1 MGYAVLH
8 LDKAKGADSGMS
20 AHIERTIHPKNADPA
35 RTHLNRELI
44 QFPDGVT
51 NRTQAIQHRLDTAG
65 LKRKIA
71 NNQVRAIR
79 ILLTGT
85 HEDMMQIEKEGRLD
99 EWCQDNID
107 WLRKTYGSDNVV
119 SVVLHMDE
127 STPHLHATVVPIV
140 QTERQRKK
148 KEQEVKRTY
157 RKKAPAPRLCADD
170 VMSRANLKR
179 YQNTYAEVMQKYGLQ
194 RGIEGSEAQHIST
207 HEYYRSLMAQGK
219 DIQEDVEALLKQ
231 KEQAEQELSKIKSEK
246 KTEELKNTAAQTA
259 TTALKGINSLL
270 GSNKICRLEKENE
283 QLKGVVKQ
291 RDSQIVKLQA
301 DMKQQNE
308 SHASD
313 MRYTKLQMQSAIN
326 DKQRTID
333 KILRWFPIVGEYLRI
348 ESECLLHGFSEEQTD
363 KLVHGQ
369 PLNFR
374 GYLQADK
381 RSPRVWAESVTA
393 KIIRIAKDKLQLTVE
408 QSPIILWIQ
417 QQLERSK
424 KEKIVEEQKMSNNH
438 GFHL

>member
-20 AHIERTIHPKNADPA
+20 AHIERTIHPKNADPT

-85 HEDMMQIEKEGRLD
+85 HEDMMQIEKNGKLD
-99 EWCQDNID
+99 DWCQDNID
-107 WLRKTYGSDNVV
+107 WLRKTYGIDNVV

-148 KEQEVKRTY
+148 KEQEGTY
-157 RKKAPAPRLCADD
+157 RKEAPAPRLCADD

-179 YQNTYAEVMQKYGLQ
+179 YQNTYAEAMQKYGLQ

-270 GSNKICRLEKENE
+270 GNNKISRLEKENE

-291 RDSQIVKLQA
+291 RESQIKKLQA
-301 DMKQQNE
+301 DMQQQNE
-308 SHASD
+308 FHASD
-313 MRYTKLQMQSAIN
+313 MRYTKLQMQSVIN

-333 KILRWFPIVGEYLRI
+333 KILRWFPIVGEYLRV

-369 PLNFR
+369 ALNFR

-393 KIIRIAKDKLQLTVE
+393 QIVKIAKDKLQLTVE
-408 QSPIILWIQ
+408 QSPIVQWIQ
-417 QQLERSK
+417 QQIKNNKQE
-424 KEKIVEEQKMSNNH
+424 EKMREGKNIGQ
-438 GFHL
+438 GFHI

>member
-20 AHIERTIHPKNADPA
+20 AHIERTIHPKNADPS

-79 ILLTGT
+79 ILLTST

-107 WLRKTYGSDNVV
+107 WLRKTYGIDNVV

-140 QTERQRKK
+140 QIERQRKK

-231 KEQAEQELSKIKSEK
+231 KEQAEKELSKIKSEK
-246 KTEELKNTAAQTA
+246 KTEELKNTAAMTA

-270 GSNKICRLEKENE
+270 GSNKISRLEKENE

-291 RDSQIVKLQA
+291 RESQINKLQA
-301 DMKQQNE
+301 DMKQQNDF
-308 SHASD
+308 HASD
-313 MRYTKLQMQSAIN
+313 MRYTKLQMQSVIN

-333 KILRWFPIVGEYLRI
+333 KILSWFPIVGEYLRI
-348 ESECLLHGFSEEQTD
+348 EKECFEHGFNEEQTD

-369 PLNFR
+369 TLNFR
-374 GYLQADK
+374 GYLQENK
-381 RSPRVWAESVTA
+381 RSAKVWAESVSA
-393 KIIRIAKDKLQLTVE
+393 KVIRIAKDKLGSVV
-408 QSPIILWIQ
+408 
-417 QQLERSK
+417 K
-424 KEKIVEEQKMSNNH
+424 Y
-438 GFHL
+438 

>member
-20 AHIERTIHPKNADPA
+20 AHIERTIHPKNADPT

-85 HEDMMQIEKEGRLD
+85 HEDMVQIEKNGRLD

-107 WLRKTYGSDNVV
+107 WLRKTYGADNVV

-140 QTERQRKK
+140 HTERQRKK

-246 KTEELKNTAAQTA
+246 KTEELKNTAAKTA

-270 GSNKICRLEKENE
+270 GSNKISRLEKENE

-291 RDSQIVKLQA
+291 RESQINKLQA
-301 DMKQQNE
+301 DMQQQNE
-308 SHASD
+308 FHASD
-313 MRYTKLQMQSAIN
+313 MRYTKLQMQSVIN

-333 KILRWFPIVGEYLRI
+333 KILHY
-348 ESECLLHGFSEEQTD
+348 T
-363 KLVHGQ
+363 K
-369 PLNFR
+369 
-374 GYLQADK
+374 
-381 RSPRVWAESVTA
+381 
-393 KIIRIAKDKLQLTVE
+393 
-408 QSPIILWIQ
+408 
-417 QQLERSK
+417 
-424 KEKIVEEQKMSNNH
+424 
-438 GFHL
+438 